1 MTSPS
6 HARPEPTVPTCS
18 SGLDDAAEAAR
29 QLMARLETR
38 GLRASGPW
46 EQTESQLAVSA
57 QCVDVE
63 PYIGRT
69 VWLLTPPGVE
79 PAELFW
85 HWERPRRNKLG
96 YPVGRW
102 FQPFCPAAAT
112 ERAAAAIHRVVLA
125 DIARRARA
133 LTAVEGT
140 NTLAP
145 AVHLTP
151 KDDHNAQI
159 R

>member
-1 MTSPS
+1 M
-6 HARPEPTVPTCS
+6 
-18 SGLDDAAEAAR
+18 
-29 QLMARLETR
+29 
-38 GLRASGPW
+38 
-46 EQTESQLAVSA
+46 
-57 QCVDVE
+57 DVE
-63 PYIGRT
+63 PYVGRT
-69 VWLLTPPGVE
+69 VWLLTPLGCE

-85 HWERPRRNKLG
+85 HWERPRRNELG

-102 FQPFCPAAAT
+102 FQPFCPASAA

-133 LTAVEGT
+133 LTAVEGDQRA
-140 NTLAP
+140 LAP

-151 KDDHNAQI
+151 KDDNDAQI